1 MSSLPG
7 SEAARPALPGDRPA
21 AEPPNPVCGYLEF
34 FPPLHPSGG
43 SQRVPH
49 IVGSRELS
57 GSFQYAAFHWR
68 ARVKSLTESCPPD
81 TDYLPVPNGYTAD
94 WFGVWSLVCRSGC
107 GGLTFEPAQLSGAI
121 ESSTWIEGTN
131 YFLYVYTGETKQ
143 FLESYAIGPV
153 TTDKRG
159 KPVLNFASPFE
170 NRFVYPANDDVG
182 LEIVHPTPVTHGPAL

>member
-1 MSSLPG
+1 MSRQAAIVMVSLLLAACQGMSSLPG

-81 TDYLPVPNGYTAD
+81 TDYLPVPNGYRR
-94 WFGVWSLVCRSGC
+94 LVRR
-107 GGLTFEPAQLSGAI
+107 L
-121 ESSTWIEGTN
+121 
-131 YFLYVYTGETKQ
+131 V
-143 FLESYAIGPV
+143 
-153 TTDKRG
+153 
-159 KPVLNFASPFE
+159 
-170 NRFVYPANDDVG
+170 VG
-182 LEIVHPTPVTHGPAL
+182 LSQRLRRPYLRTRAAVRCDRVEYLDRGHELLPLRLHRRDEAVSRIVCDWTGHDG